1 MKHIM
6 LNRPRMLIGLGGRA
20 GSGKSTAAA
29 MLRNLGCVEETFAE
43 PIKEIARVLVGEWTG
58 TKTTPI
64 PWLHGASNR
73 EIMQSLG
80 CEWGVT
86 RSTRTDGSGT

>member
-1 MKHIM
+1 MF
-6 LNRPRMLIGLGGRA
+6 
-20 GSGKSTAAA
+20 
-29 MLRNLGCVEETFAE
+29 RNLGCVEETFAE
-43 PIKEIARVLVGEWTG
+43 PIKEMARVLVGDWTG

-80 CEWGVT
+80 CEWGRDTIHQNRWIWHLMRRLEYRKYPYVVISKVDP
-86 RSTRTDGSGT
+86 RASRQ